1 MGVSIYHASF
11 RPLQGFFN
19 LLIFVS
25 QKAYDKKVMNRSLT
39 VRQEIVKVFRDKEEE
54 QHLISNISLVRD
66 HQDQAFHFD
75 GDEDVA
81 AMYDVDEEDDYD
93 E

>member
-1 MGVSIYHASF
+1 
-11 RPLQGFFN
+11 
-19 LLIFVS
+19 
-25 QKAYDKKVMNRSLT
+25 MNRSLI
-39 VRQEIVKVFRDKEEE
+39 VKQAIVKVFRDKEEE

-75 GDEDVA
+75 GGVA